1 MRTILSI
8 FFSWMALSLMPLGF
22 VRADPVAD
30 FHHIIAQHW
39 AWTLEQSPQTKS
51 FLGDSSAADR
61 WDDDSL
67 AAHYER
73 DARRGEFLAALA
85 SHELQ
90 AQRDS
95 VDHPEDDEGPV
106 SAVPEPTQGEGN
118 HQRPHHC
125 DWDAPAPALHDGG
138 HIDVVIEPGRE
149 RDVPTAPVLGH
160 RAR

>member
-1 MRTILSI
+1 MRTLLSI

-61 WDDDSL
+61 WDDNSL

-85 SHELQ
+85 RIEPASLDATDQLNHAMLSRQLNSRRKRHELGLHLMTISM
-90 AQRDS
+90 RG
-95 VDHPEDDEGPV
+95 GPQQLYSIV
-106 SAVPEPTQGEGN
+106 EYLPFETE
-118 HQRPHHC
+118 
-125 DWDAPAPALHDGG
+125 
-138 HIDVVIEPGRE
+138 
-149 RDVPTAPVLGH
+149 
-160 RAR
+160 